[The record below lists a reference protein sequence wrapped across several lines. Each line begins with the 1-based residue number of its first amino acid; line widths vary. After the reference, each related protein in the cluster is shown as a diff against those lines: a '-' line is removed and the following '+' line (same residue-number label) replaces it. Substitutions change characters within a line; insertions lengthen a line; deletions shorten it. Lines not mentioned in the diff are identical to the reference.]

1 DCPFVSK
8 DLKVSEEYQRSSCH
22 DLAHVAWRLQRNIEL
37 KGLRVDLKLSPTEF
51 LFTGK
56 LGKQHLNAR
65 LVRKIIQI
73 VCAEMLN
80 IDRGVLALGLDC
92 WKRPVGYF
100 SCQLDNVSKGQP
112 SCLRA
117 MTATVFLMQEDR
129 KLALEQKKMTALVMC
144 MVTVTVE

>member
-1 DCPFVSK
+1 MPLLWDAGTNSMVIKASELVTVY
-8 DLKVSEEYQRSSCH
+8 LK
-22 DLAHVAWRLQRNIEL
+22 
-37 KGLRVDLKLSPTEF
+37 
-51 LFTGK
+51 
-56 LGKQHLNAR
+56 LNAR